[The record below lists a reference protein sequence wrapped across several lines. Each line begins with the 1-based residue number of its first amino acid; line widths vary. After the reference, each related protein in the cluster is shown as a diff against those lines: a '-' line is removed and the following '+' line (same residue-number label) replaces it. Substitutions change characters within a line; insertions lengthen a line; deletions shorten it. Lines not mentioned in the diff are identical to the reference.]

1 MPHVH
6 IDYDKVHHVASFR
19 VKDGAR
25 IEGNLNKKYDSDIS
39 SWLLRNNN
47 TIVMIWNDL
56 QSGKDPK
63 ELIATLEGDL

>member
-6 IDYDKVHHVASFR
+6 IDYDHAHHVASYR
-19 VKDGAR
+19 IKDGAR
-25 IEGNLNKKYDSDIS
+25 IEGSLSKKYDSDIR

-47 TIVMIWNDL
+47 TILMIWNDL